1 MKNFFD
7 YTDEK
12 ITEKAFMQGLVMSV
26 IGILA
31 CIISLCSITYA
42 WFSGSVSSGNNVLKA
57 GSFDLT
63 IEAKVGTTDIDLETI
78 DGVCKYTFA
87 PGTYTVTLTVTDNST
102 AKGYCI
108 IKAGDNQYITGKM
121 GNTQASTQSASAET
135 ETLIKEYAF
144 TLEVTGTT
152 SVEIEFHPIWGIPA
166 SNVGY
171 SNIPD
176 NKHITVA
183 SSNTGNTTE

>member
-63 IEAKVGTTDIDLETI
+63 IEAVDENSTENVILTNTN
-78 DGVCKYTFA
+78 GVCNHSFA
-87 PGTYTVTLTVTDNST
+87 KGTYTVTLTVTNNST

-108 IKAGDNQYITGKM
+108 IKVGDNQYITGKM
-121 GNTQASTQSASAET
+121 GNTQASTQSASTGT
-135 ETLIKEYAF
+135 ETLLNKVIF

-152 SVEIEFHPIWGIPA
+152 SVEIEFHPIWGIP
-166 SNVGY
+166 SDDSKYTLVTNGC
-171 SNIPD
+171 
-176 NKHITVA
+176 TVT
-183 SSNTGNTTE
+183 SSTAVDTGE